1 MDADRI
7 AGAAGPNPAES
18 HPTPE
23 RLAALADET
32 PTPAEELHLAGCT
45 VCAAE
50 VGSYRSLLALT
61 RAERDRLSEPLT
73 NWESLRA
80 ALAEETPLRASP
92 ARQRPSS
99 MAARHPWARPWAIR
113 SAAALV
119 LVSSGVALGRFSAR
133 PTAGGGEMPASVG
146 VADNNTKTPATRDN
160 GASTA
165 QFTSSPQKFESAD
178 EALAAVLNAE
188 TAYRHAVAYLMVSD
202 SADKGAGIPND
213 YATRLAALDEVSRT
227 AQAALIAAPHD
238 AVLRRVY
245 TNSVDAREATLRE
258 LGRTIPASLHGGQY

>member
-80 ALAEETPLRASP
+80 ALAEETPLRAAP

-99 MAARHPWARPWAIR
+99 MAARMRPWAVR

-133 PTAGGGEMPASVG
+133 STVAGSKTPAAGSF
-146 VADNNTKTPATRDN
+146 ANNDTKTPETRDN

-213 YATRLAALDEVSRT
+213 YATRLAALDEVART

-258 LGRTIPASLHGGQY
+258 LGRTVPASLHGGQY

>member
-18 HPTPE
+18 HPVPE

-32 PTPAEELHLAGCT
+32 PTPAEEQHLAGCT
-45 VCAAE
+45 ACAAE

-61 RAERDRLSEPLT
+61 QAERDRLSEPLT
-73 NWESLRA
+73 NWESLRV
-80 ALAEETPLRASP
+80 ALADEALLRASP
-92 ARQRPSS
+92 ARQRPSP
-99 MAARHPWARPWAIR
+99 AARMRPWAAR

-119 LVSSGVALGRFSAR
+119 LVSSGVALGRLSAR
-133 PTAGGGEMPASVG
+133 PTPTIGETPASAN
-146 VADNNTKTPATRDN
+146 VADHDIKAPETRDN
-160 GASTA
+160 GANTT
-165 QFTSSPQKFESAD
+165 QFTSSSQKFASAD
-178 EALAAVLNAE
+178 DAIAAVLNAE
-188 TAYRHAVAYLMVSD
+188 TVYRHAVAYLMVSD

-213 YATRLAALDEVSRT
+213 YATRLAALDEVART

>member
-32 PTPAEELHLAGCT
+32 PTPAEDQHLAGCT

-61 RAERDRLSEPLT
+61 RSERDRLSEPLT

-80 ALAEETPLRASP
+80 ALAEETPLGASP
-92 ARQRPSS
+92 ARQRPAS
-99 MAARHPWARPWAIR
+99 AGVRLRPWAVR

-119 LVSSGVALGRFSAR
+119 LISSGVALGRFSAR
-133 PTAGGGEMPASVG
+133 RASGTTEMPAALSVMTNDIK
-146 VADNNTKTPATRDN
+146 APLTRDN
-160 GASTA
+160 DASIA
-165 QFTSSPQKFESAD
+165 QFTSSSPKFASAD

-202 SADKGAGIPND
+202 SADKGVGIPND
-213 YATRLAALDEVSRT
+213 YATRLAALDEVART

-245 TNSVDAREATLRE
+245 ANSVDAREATLRE

>member
-7 AGAAGPNPAES
+7 AGPGGSAPAES
-18 HPTPE
+18 HPVPE

-32 PTPAEELHLAGCT
+32 PTSAEEQHLAACPA
-45 VCAAE
+45 CSAE
-50 VGSYRSLLALT
+50 VDSYRSLLALT

-73 NWESLRA
+73 NWESLRE
-80 ALAEETPLRASP
+80 ALAAESPETVAP
-92 ARQRPSS
+92 ARQRPAP
-99 MAARHPWARPWAIR
+99 AARMRSWATR

-119 LVSSGVALGRFSAR
+119 LVSSGVALGRYSAR
-133 PTAGGGEMPASVG
+133 PAAPAGENPSAITVASSNSKAPES
-146 VADNNTKTPATRDN
+146 ADNS
-160 GASTA
+160 ASLVQFAPTA
-165 QFTSSPQKFESAD
+165 QKFESAD
-178 EALAAVLNAE
+178 DALAAVLNAE
-188 TAYRHAVAYLMVSD
+188 TQYRHAVAYLMVSD

-213 YATRLAALDEVSRT
+213 YATRLAALDEVART

-238 AVLRRVY
+238 VVLRRVY

>member
-32 PTPAEELHLAGCT
+32 PTPAEDQHLAGCA

-61 RAERDRLSEPLT
+61 RSERDRLCEPLT
-73 NWESLRA
+73 NWESLRP
-80 ALAEETPLRASP
+80 ALAEETLLRASP

-99 MAARHPWARPWAIR
+99 AGARLRPWAAR
-113 SAAALV
+113 SAAALI

-133 PTAGGGEMPASVG
+133 PASGTTETPASPNG
-146 VADNNTKTPATRDN
+146 AANDTKAPPTRDN
-160 GASTA
+160 GTSTT
-165 QFTSSPQKFESAD
+165 QFTSSSPKFASAD

-213 YATRLAALDEVSRT
+213 YATRLAALDEVART

-245 TNSVDAREATLRE
+245 ANSVDAREATLRE